1 MTCVE
6 ALVDARG
13 RGRALGAFNVYT
25 LEGAL
30 AVARGAAAARRAA
43 IVQLH
48 PAALDHGGPALL
60 AACRRLADAAEVPL
74 FVALDHCEDPGQIY
88 PHLEAVDHVMADGS
102 RFDVGENERW
112 TAAVAARARA
122 AGVSVEA
129 ELGRLAGEEDGLSV
143 DERDARMTDPAIV
156 AAFLAR
162 TRVDAL
168 AVTVGNVHGAYASR
182 DPDLDW
188 ARLDAVRAAAGD
200 VPLVLHGA
208 SGLSQRVISRA
219 ISAGVCK
226 FNVNTEL
233 RAAARAAYAEGGD
246 VLAAAER
253 ATSAMAGVVE
263 AKLLAFDAGS

>member
-6 ALVDARG
+6 ALVDARV

-74 FVALDHCEDPGQIY
+74 FVALDHCEDPDRIY